1 MREDGLTCSETMLE
15 TDTKA
20 FLKFFNKIKESTQ
33 EATKKLEETR
43 KTKNDKAAELRSI
56 NDEIQILVSNISKNI
71 ESLEVY
77 NNYKVFLDQLS
88 ADNAS
93 KEEKEEMDKL
103 AHTKTLKKEKKERL
117 AKEGANRKGGK
128 GKRGESREKSV
139 SNIIEADLNIP
150 PELKDIVEDS
160 DDDFQLRFG
169 NISELMDIFST
180 LEENN
185 LLEI

>member
-20 FLKFFNKIKESTQ
+20 YLKFFNKIKESTQ

-88 ADNAS
+88 ADKAS
-93 KEEKEEMDKL
+93 KEENEEMDKL
-103 AHTKTLKKEKKERL
+103 AHTKTLKKDGSSSEDDIAYQVELQPRI
-117 AKEGANRKGGK
+117 GK
-128 GKRGESREKSV
+128 NEEYF
-139 SNIIEADLNIP
+139 
-150 PELKDIVEDS
+150 S
-160 DDDFQLRFG
+160 D
-169 NISELMDIFST
+169 E
-180 LEENN
+180 
-185 LLEI
+185 